1 MKMKQILVL
10 IAVFLP
16 IVLLANGDSG
26 HYEALTGRETDYI
39 PRIFNF
45 TIFIGILY
53 YLLANPI
60 KNFFNGRKEGIAN
73 QLKEIEAKLQA
84 SKDEQKEAEARVEE
98 SKVKAEDII
107 KTANKEA
114 EILSAKIAENSD
126 KELILIDKQYEDKI
140 ILEERKVA
148 RETIDEVLYENISND
163 DIHING
169 KKVINLISGK
179 VA

>member
-1 MKMKQILVL
+1 MKIKHILVVM
-10 IAVFLP
+10 AVFLP

-45 TIFIGILY
+45 SIFVGILY

-60 KNFFNGRKEGIAN
+60 KNFFKGRKEDIAN

-84 SKDEQKEAEARVEE
+84 SKDEKKEAEARVEE

-114 EILSAKIAENSD
+114 EILSSKIAENSD
-126 KELILIDKQYEDKI
+126 KELIILEKQHEDKM

-148 RETIDEVLYENISND
+148 RDTIDEVLDENISND
-163 DIHING
+163 DIHLDG
-169 KKVINLISGK
+169 KKVIDLISKK

>member
-1 MKMKQILVL
+1 MKTKHIFLV
-10 IAVFLP
+10 ITVFLP

-26 HYEALTGRETDYI
+26 HYETLTGRETDFF

-45 TIFIGILY
+45 AIFAGILY

-60 KNFFNGRKEGIAN
+60 KNFFVGRKEGIAN

-84 SKDEQKEAEARVEE
+84 SKDEKKEAEARVEE
-98 SKVKAEDII
+98 SKIKAEDII

-114 EILSAKIAENSD
+114 EMLSSKIAEQSNN
-126 KELILIDKQYEDKI
+126 ELILLEKQHQEKM
-140 ILEERKVA
+140 ILEERRVA
-148 RETIDEVLYENISND
+148 RDTIDEVLDENISND
-163 DIHING
+163 DIHIDS
-169 KKVINLISGK
+169 KKVIDLISKK

>member
-1 MKMKQILVL
+1 MKHILVV

-16 IVLLANGDSG
+16 IVLLASGDSG
-26 HYEALTGRETDYI
+26 HYKALTGRETDYI

-45 TIFIGILY
+45 TIFVGILY

-84 SKDEQKEAEARVEE
+84 SKDEKKEAEARVEE

-114 EILSAKIAENSD
+114 EILSSKIAENSD
-126 KELILIDKQYEDKI
+126 KELIILEKQHENKM

-148 RETIDEVLYENISND
+148 RDTIDEVLDENISND
-163 DIHING
+163 DIHLDG
-169 KKVINLISGK
+169 KKVIDLISKK

>member
-1 MKMKQILVL
+1 MKMKYLLVI

-45 TIFIGILY
+45 TIFVGILY

-60 KNFFNGRKEGIAN
+60 KNFFKGRKEGIAN

-84 SKDEQKEAEARVEE
+84 SKDEKKEAEARVEE
-98 SKVKAEDII
+98 
-107 KTANKEA
+107 
-114 EILSAKIAENSD
+114 
-126 KELILIDKQYEDKI
+126 Y
-140 ILEERKVA
+140 
-148 RETIDEVLYENISND
+148 
-163 DIHING
+163 
-169 KKVINLISGK
+169 
-179 VA
+179 